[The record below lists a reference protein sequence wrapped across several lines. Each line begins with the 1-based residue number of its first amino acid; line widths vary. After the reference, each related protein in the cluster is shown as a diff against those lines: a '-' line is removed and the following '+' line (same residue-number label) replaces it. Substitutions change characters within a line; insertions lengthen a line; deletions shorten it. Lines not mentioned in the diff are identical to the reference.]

1 VNIRA
6 ELDGLED
13 GDGHFE
19 VVGAGSEAL
28 LRYRLGPPYDRSFE
42 FVQPLDE
49 IAARIASRQ
58 YRQSAAGSGVAPLS
72 LFTIHVW
79 EMALTAPEGH
89 TMMELSNGGVR
100 TFKPEKPRRR

>member
-1 VNIRA
+1 MNISA

-28 LRYRLGPPYDRSFE
+28 LHYCLGPPYDRSFK
-42 FVQPLDE
+42 FVQPLDK
-49 IAARIASRQ
+49 IAARIASRH
-58 YRQSAAGSGVAPLS
+58 YGQSAAGSGVTPLS

-79 EMALTAPEGH
+79 EMTLTAPEGH
-89 TMMELSNGGVR
+89 TMMELSSGGVR
-100 TFKPEKPRRR
+100 TFKPEKPRPR